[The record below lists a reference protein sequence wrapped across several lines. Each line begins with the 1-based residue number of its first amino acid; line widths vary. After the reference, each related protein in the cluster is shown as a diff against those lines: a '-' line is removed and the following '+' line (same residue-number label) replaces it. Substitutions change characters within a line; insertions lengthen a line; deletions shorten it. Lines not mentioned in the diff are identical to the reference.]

1 MGKYI
6 FKRLLQMLV
15 ALIVVS
21 FAVFMIINLIPGSP
35 AEVLAGAN
43 ASEEQLQALN
53 IKFGLDKPLLV
64 RYFIWLKN
72 VLHADLGTA
81 AISGQPIAE
90 MLISRLGATI
100 ELTVVATTLSIL
112 ISLPLGI
119 LCAMKPNGAL
129 DKICT
134 GCSAIFFAIPG
145 FWLGILLML
154 LFALILHYLP
164 PSGSV
169 SFWADP
175 WGHIQSLILPT
186 LTISLGMAAKTIRYL
201 RASLIDALHQDYI
214 ITASARGVP
223 PKVVTYRHALR
234 NALIPVIT
242 IIGLQMGDLFGGALI
257 VEQIF
262 GWPGIGKLTIQAI
275 NWRDYNLL
283 QGTVLYIVLA
293 FMLVNLIVDILNA
306 LADPRI
312 RLE

>member
-6 FKRLLQMLV
+6 IKRLIQMLL
-15 ALIVVS
+15 ALVIVS
-21 FAVFMIINLIPGSP
+21 FGVFMIINLIPGTP
-35 AEVLAGAN
+35 AEVLAGTN

-53 IKFGLDKPLLV
+53 VKFGLDKPLLV

-72 VLHADLGTA
+72 VLHADLGNA
-81 AISGQPIAE
+81 VISGQPIAE
-90 MLISRLGATI
+90 MLASKLGATI
-100 ELTVVATTLSIL
+100 ELTLVATALSIIL
-112 ISLPLGI
+112 SLPLGI
-119 LCAMKPNGAL
+119 ACAMKPNGPL

-134 GCSAIFFAIPG
+134 GFSAIFFAIPG

-154 LFALILHYLP
+154 LFALVLHFLP
-164 PSGSV
+164 PSGTV
-169 SFWADP
+169 GFLEDP
-175 WGHIQSLILPT
+175 WGHVQSLMLPA

-201 RASLIDALHQDYI
+201 RAALMDALHQDYI

-223 PKVVTYRHALR
+223 PKKVTYRHALR
-234 NALIPVIT
+234 NALIPVVT
-242 IIGLQMGDLFGGALI
+242 VIGLQMGDLFGGALI
-257 VEQIF
+257 IEQIF

-283 QGTVLYIVLA
+283 QGTVLYIVLS
-293 FMLVNLIVDILNA
+293 FMLVNLLVDILNA